1 MMIVPNVP
9 DPAVPCAARKAMPLL
24 FRSRLSVHWQK
35 PWRRVMSNDPHKIFV
50 CTTCRHNGQ
59 TCHPGYGL
67 ICKLKSAMA
76 QAVPVVGDEFEISGT
91 ADMESCSRP
100 CTLAFKATDKAIY
113 LFGDI
118 EDDTDIDDLVDYANR
133 YRQIE
138 NGCEVT
144 EESHGKRWSASQGRL
159 PAAMIVSEADGTAF
173 S

>member
-1 MMIVPNVP
+1 
-9 DPAVPCAARKAMPLL
+9 
-24 FRSRLSVHWQK
+24 
-35 PWRRVMSNDPHKIFV
+35 
-50 CTTCRHNGQ
+50 
-59 TCHPGYGL
+59 
-67 ICKLKSAMA
+67 
-76 QAVPVVGDEFEISGT
+76 
-91 ADMESCSRP
+91 MESCSRP